1 MNSGRQGT
9 ALRLFGVFA
18 VVAVLVIAI
27 AIFRVH
33 RERASPNEATVDM
46 VEAGASA
53 PSELAIP
60 APSTAESPQSIAGVP
75 PEAAAGVQHPD
86 TPRRIY
92 FRNTKLDSLYGR
104 LAYRDGQDGQTRS
117 AGELSCE
124 VAYASRRIGIC
135 LVAKRGVVTRYFGRL
150 FDTRDFAVRKEFDL
164 QGTPSRSRVSTDG
177 RLAAYTVFLSGHGY
191 DSLDF
196 STQTVILDA
205 ASGEPM
211 ADLETDFNVL
221 RDGATINGA
230 DFNFWGVTFPDEANA
245 FYATLSTG
253 GRHYLVRGD
262 LKARTM
268 TVLHEN
274 VECPSVSPD
283 GRRIAYKKRFNEGG
297 RVIWQLHVLD
307 LASQK
312 ETALAERRSIDD
324 QLEWLDNGHV
334 LYSVPSERQ
343 DMGGGTDV
351 WAAATDG
358 AGAPR
363 LFITSAYS
371 PSVVR

>member
-1 MNSGRQGT
+1 MNSPGQGS
-9 ALRLFGVFA
+9 ALRLFGLLA
-18 VVAVLVIAI
+18 VVAGLVIAI
-27 AIFRVH
+27 AIFRGH
-33 RERASPNEATVDM
+33 RERTAPIETTVDA
-46 VEAGASA
+46 VDPGVAA
-53 PSELAIP
+53 PA
-60 APSTAESPQSIAGVP
+60 AVESPQATADAP
-75 PEAAAGVQHPD
+75 PVVTPEVQHPSN
-86 TPRRIY
+86 PKRIY

-104 LAYRDGQDGQTRS
+104 LAYREGQNGQTRF

-124 VAYASRRIGIC
+124 VAYASRSVGIC

-150 FDTRDFAVRKEFDL
+150 FDAQGFAVLKEFDL
-164 QGTPSRSRVSTDG
+164 QGTPSRSRVSSDG

-191 DSLDF
+191 DALDF

-205 ASGEPM
+205 ASGEPI
-211 ADLETDFNVL
+211 ADLEMDFTVL
-221 RDGATINGA
+221 RDGAMIREA

-262 LKARTM
+262 LRARTM
-268 TVLHEN
+268 AVLHEN

-307 LASQK
+307 LSSQK

-351 WAAATDG
+351 WVAPIDG

-363 LFITSAYS
+363 LFIASAYS

>member
-1 MNSGRQGT
+1 MNSPRQRS
-9 ALRLFGVFA
+9 ALRLFGLLAVLAGLVIVFA
-18 VVAVLVIAI
+18 V
-27 AIFRVH
+27 FRAH
-33 RERASPNEATVDM
+33 RERAVLTETPVAAVDAS
-46 VEAGASA
+46 VGA
-53 PSELAIP
+53 P
-60 APSTAESPQSIAGVP
+60 AVSV
-75 PEAAAGVQHPD
+75 PEASVPSAEPSAVKPEVQHPD
-86 TPRRIY
+86 RPTRIF

-104 LAYRDGQDGQTRS
+104 LAYREGQNGKTRF

-124 VAYASRRIGIC
+124 VAYASRSVGIC

-150 FDTRDFAVRKEFDL
+150 FDAQGFAARKEFDL
-164 QGTPSRSRVSTDG
+164 QGTPSRSRVSSDG
-177 RLAAYTVFLSGHGY
+177 RLAAYTVFLAGHGY

-196 STQTVILDA
+196 STQTVILDTT
-205 ASGEPM
+205 SGEAV
-211 ADLETDFNVL
+211 ADLETDFSVV
-221 RDGATINGA
+221 RDGATIVES
-230 DFNFWGVTFPDEANA
+230 DFNFWGVTFPDETNA

-262 LKARTM
+262 LQARTM

-283 GRRIAYKKRFNEGG
+283 GRRIAYKKRFTEGG
-297 RVIWQLHVLD
+297 RLIWQLHVLD

-324 QLEWLDNGHV
+324 QLEWLDNGQV
-334 LYSVPSERQ
+334 LYSVPSESQ

-351 WAAATDG
+351 WVAPTDG
-358 AGAPR
+358 TGAPR
-363 LFITSAYS
+363 LFIANAYS